1 MVSQPPGLHLKM
13 YMAVVDAAPQGVS
26 AFMTTL
32 QDICCTM
39 STNLSYKIRFML
51 LSNISKSILGVSV
64 LCRTSKFKL
73 VFDEGFVIAINSKQH
88 SKTQYKAK
96 FSHERLYELNTT
108 LHKLFDQTIAAVAI
122 MLANKRKT

>member
-1 MVSQPPGLHLKM
+1 
-13 YMAVVDAAPQGVS
+13 VVDAAPQGVS

-32 QDICCTM
+32 QDICCSTM

-51 LSNISKSILGVSV
+51 LSNKNISKSILGVSV

-108 LHKLFDQTIAAVAI
+108 LHKLFDQTIAAVASDY
-122 MLANKRKT
+122 ASK

>member
-1 MVSQPPGLHLKM
+1 
-13 YMAVVDAAPQGVS
+13 
-26 AFMTTL
+26 MTTL
-32 QDICCTM
+32 QDICCSTM

-51 LSNISKSILGVSV
+51 LSNKNISKSILGVSV

-108 LHKLFDQTIAAVAI
+108 LHKLFDQTIAAVASDY
-122 MLANKRKT
+122 ASK